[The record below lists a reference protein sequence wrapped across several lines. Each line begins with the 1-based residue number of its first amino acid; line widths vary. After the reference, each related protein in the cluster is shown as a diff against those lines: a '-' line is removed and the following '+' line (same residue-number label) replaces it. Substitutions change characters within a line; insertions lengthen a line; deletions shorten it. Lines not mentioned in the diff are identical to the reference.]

1 MNLIETPT
9 DETSTPTGALI
20 ILSGLCFP
28 PIPEFNDIARFA
40 VFATLFDSADLALS
54 NLDEISASGHL
65 ELLERDGFDS
75 DIAFITSTSILMM
88 F

>member
-20 ILSGLCFP
+20 ILTSLDFP
-28 PIPEFNDIARFA
+28 PIPEGNDVARLA
-40 VFATLFDSADLALS
+40 IFATLFDSADLALS

-65 ELLERDGFDS
+65 ELLERDGLDS
-75 DIAFITSTSILMM
+75 VIAFITSTSILMM